1 MADSIRSGLSN
12 IHTALDNLV
21 KNPRRLDSDRSRF
34 DRDVSY
40 ISHQSHNSTASMSP
54 ESPTMRQQRERQERR
69 DLQKW
74 ELIKAHDASR
84 PNQQFDAQDV
94 PDGTNM
100 NNLAYETVKNNWI
113 EQGIWNDEWVNMP
126 SEQWMH
132 ELSPEIT
139 PEPETYPGG
148 RTHIGLFASLESAL
162 PTDTGKNVQQGGE
175 RQPKQ
180 KTGDEPSRPF
190 HQFIYQ
196 ISKER
201 ERVRNLYARPSLF
214 DDSEPAAFANIN
226 SNAYERVKSIWA
238 KRGIW
243 NEEWGILPG
252 MAWKH
257 ESPLQIPDNDCDSMP
272 SPMKPKAHV
281 TFNLFQDLFP
291 AQADG
296 PAPKGGQG
304 TRKRK
309 RAAAP
314 QDLLPAQADGPAPVG
329 GQGTSKR
336 KRAAAPV
343 ETKRTKRKVSKTV
356 KPEASSSRRAVDN
369 STNQVDVPDQGT
381 QDTGRRRSKRIQNQT
396 KSSN

>member
-1 MADSIRSGLSN
+1 
-12 IHTALDNLV
+12 
-21 KNPRRLDSDRSRF
+21 
-34 DRDVSY
+34 
-40 ISHQSHNSTASMSP
+40 MSP
-54 ESPTMRQQRERQERR
+54 DSPTTRQQRERQERR

-84 PNQQFDAQDV
+84 PNQQFDAQVLELEARIIEGIEKRKSDV

-100 NNLAYETVKNNWI
+100 NNLAYETVKKNWI

-132 ELSPEIT
+132 EESSVIT
-139 PEPETYPGG
+139 PEPETDTGSGP
-148 RTHIGLFASLESAL
+148 HLGLFASLESAL
-162 PTDTGKNVQQGGE
+162 PTGTGKNVRQGGE
-175 RQPKQ
+175 RPKQ
-180 KTGDEPSRPF
+180 KTWDEPSRPF

-201 ERVRNLYARPSLF
+201 ERVRNLYTGPSLF
-214 DDSEPAAFANIN
+214 HSDPDPVAIADVNT
-226 SNAYERVKSIWA
+226 NAYERVKSIWV

-243 NEEWGILPG
+243 NEAWGILPG

-257 ESPLQIPDNDCDSMP
+257 ESPLQIPDNDYDSIP
-272 SPMKPKAHV
+272 SPIKPKAQV
-281 TFNLFQDLFP
+281 TFNIFQDLVP

-296 PAPKGGQG
+296 PAPM
-304 TRKRK
+304 
-309 RAAAP
+309 
-314 QDLLPAQADGPAPVG
+314 G

-336 KRAAAPV
+336 KRATAPV
-343 ETKRTKRKVSKTV
+343 ETKRPRKVSKTV
-356 KPEASSSRRAVDN
+356 KPEASRPRRAVDN

-381 QDTGRRRSKRIQNQT
+381 QDTGRRRSKRIQNRT